1 MCEQKFLQRYEGR
14 NGEKDENL
22 NILKYVHIFVRQIV
36 IELMKEQSMTTGT
49 VTLLREAQRLE
60 KAAEILKTIA
70 HPVRLEVLNI
80 LETYTELSVSE
91 IQEKLSVSIEQ
102 SMLSHHLIK
111 MKDKGILTSQK
122 NGVSVVYRLAEPNI
136 TKIFVCMESCSIF

>member
-1 MCEQKFLQRYEGR
+1 
-14 NGEKDENL
+14 
-22 NILKYVHIFVRQIV
+22 
-36 IELMKEQSMTTGT
+36 MTTAT
-49 VTLLREAQRLE
+49 VPLIREAQRLE

-70 HPVRLEVLNI
+70 HPVRLEVLNM
-80 LETYTELSVSE
+80 LETYRELSVSD
-91 IQEKLSVSIEQ
+91 IQEKLSITIEQ

-136 TKIFVCMESCSIF
+136 

>member
-1 MCEQKFLQRYEGR
+1 
-14 NGEKDENL
+14 
-22 NILKYVHIFVRQIV
+22 
-36 IELMKEQSMTTGT
+36 MTAGT